1 VTNLHST
8 GLRLPLLRALPGLSR
23 LLGRAPS
30 SPTTADALDRAGS
43 VERQEHGY
51 AVLVEFAAGDHEY
64 WDWRPRERT
73 AQRLCRR
80 DRAYFAGCGIVR
92 MTVVPM
98 THAQARQHAEFSR
111 CRAGNCLGLTSRAP

>member
-1 VTNLHST
+1 MIDHRSAAARTLV
-8 GLRLPLLRALPGLSR
+8 LRALPGLSR
-23 LLGRAPS
+23 LLGPAPS
-30 SPTTADALDRAGS
+30 APMAGAGNAAEPT
-43 VERQEHGY
+43 ERQDNGY

-80 DRAYFAGCGIVR
+80 DRAYFAGCGITR

-98 THAQARQHAEFSR
+98 TRAQARQHAEYSR
-111 CRAGNCLGLTSRAP
+111 CQAGNCPGLTPPTP